1 MNFCT
6 RIQEKYP
13 SFNQDFFSSFLPLI
27 KQALQDQ
34 IKENPHSITFDTY
47 SKYIPVYF
55 PYIKNITKPEK
66 ILYKQLT
73 KHISGFFYD
82 HLSYWYKDYGNQ
94 LPNIF
99 THDRLSKGNIPMP
112 SSFIDPTK
120 PSTSIIQNFL
130 DNNVLLDPQPI
141 PDTNPT
147 GSVTIKKGEVVF
159 QIHGTRTIEYEGLL
173 LTF

>member
-1 MNFCT
+1 MNSCT
-6 RIQEKYP
+6 AIQEKFP
-13 SFNQDFFSSFLPLI
+13 SFNQDFLSYFLPLV

-34 IKENPHSITFDTY
+34 IKENPHSIKFDTY

-55 PYIKNITKPEK
+55 PYIKNISKPEK
-66 ILYKQLT
+66 LIHKQLT
-73 KHISGFFYD
+73 RHISKLFYD
-82 HLSYWYKDYGNQ
+82 HLSYWYKDYGKQ

-99 THDRLSKGNIPMP
+99 TVERMNKVEGPLP
-112 SSFIDPTK
+112 SYFIDPTK

-130 DNNVLLDPQPI
+130 DNNVTLDPQPT